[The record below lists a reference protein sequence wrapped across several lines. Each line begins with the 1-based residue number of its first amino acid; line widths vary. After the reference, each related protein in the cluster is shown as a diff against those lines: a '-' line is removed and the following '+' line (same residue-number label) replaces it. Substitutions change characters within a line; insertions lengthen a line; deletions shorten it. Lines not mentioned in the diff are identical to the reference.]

1 MVLIGPALELDPN
14 LASPFMKWLA
24 RNMSG
29 WWPSFDKLPG
39 IDPAA
44 VTSDEAWQREIRED
58 PMNYHGGFKARWT
71 EVALSAIERLEME
84 RVTAP
89 FLVIHGAEDKIVEPA
104 GSEELFRKSGSRDKQ
119 IVVLPGSRHN
129 PYLEVEPIKTRA
141 IEETFAWIDNRL
153 STKLVV

>member
-1 MVLIGPALELDPN
+1 MT
-14 LASPFMKWLA
+14 S
-24 RNMSG
+24 
-29 WWPSFDKLPG
+29 
-39 IDPAA
+39 DPAWRR
-44 VTSDEAWQREIRED
+44 VKKED
-58 PMNYHGGFKARWT
+58 PLAHHGGFKARWT

-89 FLVIHGAEDKIVEPA
+89 FLVIHGAEDKIVDPA

-141 IEETFAWIDNRL
+141 LEETFAWIDNRL
-153 STKLVV
+153 GV